1 MLSSDELTV
10 VRYGPDSLVSSPGR
24 LVKSMWR
31 ELVDSQELS
40 RRLFRRDLS
49 AQYRQS
55 LLGVLWA
62 FVPPIMTSAI
72 FIYLQSRNVINLGD
86 TDIPYPV
93 FVIVGTLLWQ
103 MFSESLNAPL
113 KSVTA
118 AKPLLAKI
126 NFPRIS
132 LIISAFYLTLF
143 NSGIKLLVLV
153 GVFLIFRMPLT
164 WGLLLSPVAIL
175 MLILLGLAL
184 GLFLTPFGMLYT
196 DVATMLPILLSL
208 LFFLTPVVYPPP
220 TAFPLSILSVLNP
233 ISPLL
238 IASRDLITM
247 GTITNVIPF
256 TVVSGLTI
264 IGLLVAWVIY
274 HVALPVIIERM
285 SA

>member
-72 FIYLQSRNVINLGD
+72 FIYLQSRNVINLGN